1 MYLSREH
8 FGQRILLKCESLKF
22 RLQAPIDGDK
32 ELLCQVEPYFT
43 HLALYDARSG
53 RKVTESFH
61 FDLNHDAVKDLVKD
75 TECTKSLVENFS
87 YDVKLDINQ
96 IPGDWFRS
104 KKQVSSIITTLYTPL
119 QYVSR
124 RIDAVTFDS
133 FILHAYYC
141 PLIVRSGYKV
151 IRK

>member
-1 MYLSREH
+1 MTYCNSFFREH
-8 FGQRILLKCESLKF
+8 FGQRILLKCESFKF

-53 RKVTESFH
+53 RKLTENFH

-96 IPGDWFRS
+96 IPDDWFRS
-104 KKQVSSIITTLYTPL
+104 KKQVSSLIT
-119 QYVSR
+119 
-124 RIDAVTFDS
+124 
-133 FILHAYYC
+133 
-141 PLIVRSGYKV
+141 IVY
-151 IRK
+151 IT